1 MGNYIAD
8 HRDELSVR
16 HYIRKAG
23 TEFYWFDFSY
33 NKFREYQEQFGI
45 DFCLVIYGSEDE
57 DDAYIMPYKDL
68 QEFFSIDSL
77 ESNRARWIGN
87 IKDDVVHLS
96 GGKSI
101 SVAAYYNITMRLI
114 SWASKKLTNFSGR
127 FEMSLFCTRL
137 ATKLIGPA

>member
-1 MGNYIAD
+1 MRSRPAGNYIAE

-23 TEFYWFDFSY
+23 TEFYWFDFAY
-33 NKFREYQEQFGI
+33 NKFREYQEQYGNY
-45 DFCLVIYGSEDE
+45 FCLVIYGSENE
-57 DDAYIMPYKDL
+57 DDAYIMPYNYL
-68 QEFFSIDSL
+68 QAFFSIDSL

-101 SVAAYYNITMRLI
+101 SVAAYYNAFDL
-114 SWASKKLTNFSGR
+114 LG
-127 FEMSLFCTRL
+127 FEETD
-137 ATKLIGPA
+137 GPLKGWYNDSCVKGAGTVSS